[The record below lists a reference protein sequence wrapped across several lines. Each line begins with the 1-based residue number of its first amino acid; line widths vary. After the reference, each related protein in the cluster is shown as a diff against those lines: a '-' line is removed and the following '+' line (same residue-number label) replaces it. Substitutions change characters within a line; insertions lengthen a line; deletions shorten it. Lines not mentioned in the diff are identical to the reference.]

1 MCICAVCTGACV
13 VGCVVFCCIVLYD
26 TSYTLLHTMHHLN
39 FYQHNTY
46 CTLTEAYEL
55 WKKVARKYI
64 LQGTTCAVSI
74 SPKHKE
80 MIASKLV
87 PGRRLSA
94 TENVFSVVVNSKSLD
109 RKVLEGL
116 ELAQCEVFL
125 AIKVRSYTVAA
136 LCFSWPI
143 LHSSSSC

>member
-1 MCICAVCTGACV
+1 MLYPLCGMCVC
-13 VGCVVFCCIVLYD
+13 GCVVFCCIVLYN
-26 TSYTLLHTMHHLN
+26 TSYNPLHTVHNLN
-39 FYQHNTY
+39 SYQHNTY
-46 CTLTEAYEL
+46 CTSTEAYEL

-143 LHSSSSC
+143 LHSSSFC